1 MFHDRFAITEQGI
14 RLAAGLGTGASVAAA
29 AAEET
34 AHQALARISHARRTV
49 DENFNGNRRLRTD
62 EADFLSRQLT
72 RQDSLCEAIGFQ
84 ETDAVQIGY
93 RHLRTAVKWQVGSD
107 FPGQGRYS
115 QILDDDA
122 IDAERVEAL
131 QIRRQSL

>member
-62 EADFLSRQLT
+62 EADLL
-72 RQDSLCEAIGFQ
+72 G
-84 ETDAVQIGY
+84 
-93 RHLRTAVKWQVGSD
+93 
-107 FPGQGRYS
+107 
-115 QILDDDA
+115 
-122 IDAERVEAL
+122 
-131 QIRRQSL
+131 

>member
-1 MFHDRFAITEQGI
+1 M
-14 RLAAGLGTGASVAAA
+14 
-29 AAEET
+29 
-34 AHQALARISHARRTV
+34 

-84 ETDAVQIGY
+84 ETDAVQIGH
-93 RHLRTAVKWQVGSD
+93 RHLRTSVKWQVGRD